1 MSRIRDIANI
11 LSANT
16 DMATDAEVT
25 SSIASHA
32 AAADPHTVYLKESEF
47 NAAGKNIVVNG
58 GFDVWQRGTSV
69 AYGTVAGR
77 GADCWIIVRSG
88 WAGGA
93 TMSRQTGTAESP
105 YCARVQRDSGNTS
118 TSYIAITNSLESINC
133 VKFAGK
139 QITFSFYARKGAN
152 YSEASSLIS
161 YSLNSGTGTDQ
172 NITTTGL
179 TGQTALVDTVATI
192 TTSWQR
198 FSWTGT
204 VPSNSNQLAVGFAWT
219 PVGTA
224 GAADYFE
231 ITNVQ
236 IELGTAATP
245 FTRVGGNPAGEY
257 ALCQRY
263 YQVIGDNIYELING
277 GYMQSGNS
285 AYASWTLPVEMRTT
299 PTGTKVG
306 NWAVFNCNQ
315 PTLQASWPGG
325 FSMQS
330 VCNTTGHYY
339 FHSNTTYYITMLSL
353 IHI

>member
-1 MSRIRDIANI
+1 MLFRSDKTKDRWVFNKGIDVVDAVVNN
-11 LSANT
+11 LSANKWVK
-16 DMATDAEVT
+16 TDANKKLITDDLSWDDLGPAPCNVNISLKHDCAGPEINIPSP
-25 SSIASHA
+25 SSNNPLTIG
-32 AAADPHTVYLKESEF
+32 DPS
-47 NAAGKNIVVNG
+47 
-58 GFDVWQRGTSV
+58 S
-69 AYGTVAGR
+69 
-77 GADCWIIVRSG
+77 
-88 WAGGA
+88 
-93 TMSRQTGTAESP
+93 
-105 YCARVQRDSGNTS
+105 S
-118 TSYIAITNSLESINC
+118 TSP
-133 VKFAGK
+133 
-139 QITFSFYARKGAN
+139 QISVP
-152 YSEASSLIS
+152 SASS
-161 YSLNSGTGTDQ
+161 NSPLKIGNPQ
-172 NITTTGL
+172 SPAI
-179 TGQTALVDTVATI
+179 
-192 TTSWQR
+192 
-198 FSWTGT
+198 T

-306 NWAVFNCNQ
+306 GWAVMNVNQ

-325 FSMQS
+325 FAMQA

-339 FHSNTTYYITMLSL
+339 FHSNTTYYITMSEE
-353 IHI
+353 I